1 MPQLSKTWLVV
12 GTFLATLVFPA
23 WARTNHREYSQ
34 LVVSV
39 YDSVGIPRT
48 ALAEAERE
56 AERIFK
62 PAGVN
67 VLWMNCR
74 TAATSQED
82 SPALTPPD
90 CGLVKWPDHLALRIV
105 PRSNRFTNEVFGVA
119 FLSAEG
125 VGCYSD
131 VFYDH
136 ATDLHAESNVS
147 VANIL
152 GNVIAHELGHLLLG
166 SNSHALSGIMKGRWE
181 GEELNRVAKGGL
193 SFNAEQAEHIRD
205 RLEAE
210 PPVAVTALARY

>member
-1 MPQLSKTWLVV
+1 VPQLSKTWLVV

-74 TAATSQED
+74 TAATSQQD
-82 SPALTPPD
+82 SPALRPPD

-210 PPVAVTALARY
+210 PPVAVTALALD